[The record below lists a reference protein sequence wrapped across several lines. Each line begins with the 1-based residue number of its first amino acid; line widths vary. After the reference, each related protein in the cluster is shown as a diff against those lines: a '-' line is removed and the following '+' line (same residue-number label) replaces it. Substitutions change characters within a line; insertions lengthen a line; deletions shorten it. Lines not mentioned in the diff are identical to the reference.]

1 MGSTAIRIDL
11 DDATQSILERL
22 TRANLTS
29 QQLAGRAHIVLLANL
44 GMGNQQ
50 IAKALG
56 VDRQRVRR
64 WRARWS
70 KRKGRISAAVDAEAN
85 ERDLEALI
93 RKVLS
98 DDARYGGPPKF
109 TPEQVTDIIA
119 IACER
124 LDESGNPTS
133 HWIPADLARE
143 AVRRGI
149 VESISPRS
157 VDRILKELDLRPHKV
172 RGWLT
177 SPDKEKD
184 PEGYHRDVAN
194 VCKTYLQAQQLH
206 EQGTHVVSTDEKTG
220 IQAIERKYPSLPTR
234 PGLVEC
240 QEFEYIR
247 NGTLCLIANF
257 FVATGLVLEPTI
269 GPTRTEE
276 DFARHIAKT
285 VHSDGDAGWV
295 FVADQL
301 DTHKSETLVRLVAQR
316 CEIGD
321 DLGVKGKS
329 GILKS
334 TATRRVFLEDESHRI
349 RFVYTPRHC
358 SWLNQVE
365 IWFSI
370 LVRRLLKRGSFKS
383 LHELEQRLRDFIDY
397 FNKTLAKPFR
407 WTYTGRPLQA

>member
-1 MGSTAIRIDL
+1 MRSTAAEISLGDS
-11 DDATQSILERL
+11 TKSILERL
-22 TRANLTS
+22 ARAKLTS
-29 QQLAGRAHIVLLANL
+29 QQLAGRARIVLLSNL

-50 IAKALG
+50 IADSLG

-64 WRARWS
+64 WRRRWS
-70 KRKGRISAAVDAEAN
+70 KQEGRIANAVDVGATEH
-85 ERDLEALI
+85 DLEALI
-93 RKVLS
+93 REVLS
-98 DDARYGGPPKF
+98 DDPRCGGPPKF

-119 IACER
+119 VACER

-133 HWIPADLARE
+133 HWTPADLARE
-143 AVRRGI
+143 SVRRGI

-157 VDRILKELDLRPHKV
+157 VDRILKELDLRPHKI

-184 PEGYHRDVAN
+184 PEGYRRDVAN
-194 VCKTYLQAQQLH
+194 VCKIYLQAPQLH
-206 EQGTHVVSTDEKTG
+206 EQGIHVVSTDEKTG
-220 IQAIERKYPSLPTR
+220 IQAIERKHPSLPTR
-234 PGLVEC
+234 PGLIER

-247 NGTLCLIANF
+247 NGTRCLIANF
-257 FVATGLVLEPTI
+257 FVATGLILESTI

-285 VHSDGDAGWV
+285 IHSDGTAGWV

-301 DTHKSETLVRLVAQR
+301 DTHKSETLVRLVAHR
-316 CEIGD
+316 CGIDD

-334 TATRRVFLEDESHRI
+334 KATRKAFLEDKSHRI

-358 SWLNQVE
+358 SWLNQIE
-365 IWFSI
+365 IYFSI

-383 LHELEQRLRDFIDY
+383 VHELEQRLRDFIDY
-397 FNKTLAKPFR
+397 FNKTLAKPFK